1 MYVFSYKNQGHSL
14 LSPGVVAVATARGY
28 LPIQMGRR
36 RRPILR
42 RTTAAR
48 SPCKDA
54 LRGGRRMTG
63 AGGGRRRR
71 RTAGGRGR
79 RLAVE
84 GRLVALVAQAE
95 PPHR

>member
-1 MYVFSYKNQGHSL
+1 
-14 LSPGVVAVATARGY
+14 
-28 LPIQMGRR
+28 
-36 RRPILR
+36 
-42 RTTAAR
+42 
-48 SPCKDA
+48 
-54 LRGGRRMTG
+54 MTG